1 MSSQR
6 NERHGAF
13 GAILPRVRRRFG
25 NSGDG
30 RTRGKH
36 GNGEGKQQQ
45 DSAHGDSFHAV
56 WFPSS

>member
-1 MSSQR
+1 MSSQG
-6 NERHGAF
+6 NERHGTIW
-13 GAILPRVRRRFG
+13 AILPRVRGWFRDGG
-25 NSGDG
+25 NGEA
-30 RTRGKH
+30 RGEH